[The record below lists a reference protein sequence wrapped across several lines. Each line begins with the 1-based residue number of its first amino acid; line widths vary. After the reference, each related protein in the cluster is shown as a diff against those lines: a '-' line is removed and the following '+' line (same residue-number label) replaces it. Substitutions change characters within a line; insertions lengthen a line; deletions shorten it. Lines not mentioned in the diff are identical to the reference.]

1 MIGGREERGI
11 RAPSFGESSTR
22 GPRGNLGELGGP
34 QPSCSEDAP
43 VGGGGVQT
51 VVPVFPPAAVL
62 VMGMARASRPLL
74 RALGVE
80 VQLRR
85 PQASSALPC
94 SREGDPRL
102 PLL

>member
-1 MIGGREERGI
+1 M
-11 RAPSFGESSTR
+11 
-22 GPRGNLGELGGP
+22 
-34 QPSCSEDAP
+34 
-43 VGGGGVQT
+43 GGGGVQT

-62 VMGMARASRPLL
+62 VMGIARPSQPQEGDARPLL

-80 VQLRR
+80 VRLRR